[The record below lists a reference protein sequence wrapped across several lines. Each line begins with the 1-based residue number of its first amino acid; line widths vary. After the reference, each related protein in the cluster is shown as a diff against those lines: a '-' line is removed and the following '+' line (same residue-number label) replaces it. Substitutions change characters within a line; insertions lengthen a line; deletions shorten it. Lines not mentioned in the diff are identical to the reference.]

1 MSGSHSTGVVDG
13 GKLHFEVS
21 NHMASRGTYLRCYR
35 IWMAAPSEYTIM
47 QQVPRKDAMK
57 AYRALRKICHRDD
70 GG

>member
-1 MSGSHSTGVVDG
+1 
-13 GKLHFEVS
+13 
-21 NHMASRGTYLRCYR
+21 
-35 IWMAAPSEYTIM
+35 MAAPSEYTIM